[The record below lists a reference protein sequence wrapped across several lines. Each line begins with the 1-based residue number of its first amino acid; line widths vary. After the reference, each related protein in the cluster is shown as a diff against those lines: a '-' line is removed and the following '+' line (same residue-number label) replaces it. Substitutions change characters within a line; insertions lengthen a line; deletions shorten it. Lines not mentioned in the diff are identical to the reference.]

1 MQQCLCAQ
9 CQLLCSGREQ
19 PLPQQSQLITSSS
32 TAPQCPSLC
41 LRSALAK
48 DKQTLEKPPA
58 SFLPA
63 QPRSSPAL
71 SHVQFL
77 SSISSTIMWEATGF
91 SFACSCLLCP
101 REKDVIVQSTPGRG

>member
-1 MQQCLCAQ
+1 MQQYLCTQ
-9 CQLLCSGREQ
+9 WQMLCRGREQ
-19 PLPQQSQLITSSS
+19 PLAQQSQLITSSS
-32 TAPQCPSLC
+32 TAPQCPSLF
-41 LRSALAK
+41 LRSVLAK

-77 SSISSTIMWEATGF
+77 SSISSTVMWGGHWF
-91 SFACSCLLCP
+91 LLCLQLP
-101 REKDVIVQSTPGRG
+101 PLPL